1 MLRSI
6 RHAGIVSH
14 HRYITPAPHGINN
27 VTNSIGILDQCIRQY
42 LSRMSCF
49 WDVLLPQL
57 FHLKMPHNV
66 IIRTLIMWGPC
77 SGHEPGYWRLIY
89 HSDSDNNHH
98 YHLLTRNKL
107 RTVSRYLCK
116 CANHFKREYYDGWL
130 CHSVSLCPREH
141 RAGHIASALSII
153 FKTSDVCWSRVSCQA
168 WDLLW
173 TKYL

>member
-6 RHAGIVSH
+6 RDTLVPCH
-14 HRYITPAPHGINN
+14 ITDTSPQPLMASTLSP
-27 VTNSIGILDQCIRQY
+27 TSASLTKCIRQY

-49 WDVLLPQL
+49 WDVMLPQL

-66 IIRTLIMWGPC
+66 IIRTLIMWGPR
-77 SGHEPGYWRLIY
+77 SGHELGYWRLIY
-89 HSDSDNNHH
+89 HSGSIIITIIISWRGTNWELCLVIYANAP
-98 YHLLTRNKL
+98 TISN
-107 RTVSRYLCK
+107 VSIMTADC
-116 CANHFKREYYDGWL
+116 
-130 CHSVSLCPREH
+130 VTLCPREH